1 MNRALTDLPVDR
13 SSVAEVALQEL
24 QDRIEASCLESSY
37 AAMVFDLCVGQVSLE
52 QAFQEI
58 HQKAMEEMVG
68 LLDARVLTDDA
79 AMDAC
84 LEKIAEES
92 ERVAWA
98 ALERGTETLREGLA
112 MLEGNKFAQDS
123 PYLN

>member
-1 MNRALTDLPVDR
+1 MSRMLTDLPVER
-13 SSVAEVALQEL
+13 SSAAELALQEL

-37 AAMVFDLCVGQVSLE
+37 AGMVCDLCVGQASLE

-58 HQKAMEEMVG
+58 HQKAMEQMVG
-68 LLDARVLTDDA
+68 LLDARVLTDEA

-84 LEKIAEES
+84 LEKIAQES
-92 ERVAWA
+92 ERLAWA
-98 ALERGTETLREGLA
+98 ALEQGTEALREGLA
-112 MLEGNKFAQDS
+112 VLEGAKFAQDS